1 MNYINQINSE
11 LIPALLTQPRFR
23 IWRHIILLAT
33 VAFITTKLSTLQT
46 PTSTTILYLEW
57 STLFI
62 MFGIIIYLNLY
73 ILVPKWLLKNKYS
86 TYLINLTLLLVCSLL
101 IIGVTTLQLNWTG
114 VNTKVSIASL
124 FIRIINIAL
133 AIGFLLTCSS
143 TFIIFRNWVINNQ
156 RIADLTTAT
165 LETEL
170 QLLKNQINPHFLFN
184 MLNNANIMVKEDPAI
199 ASELLTQLEEL
210 LHYQTKD
217 STKEMVL
224 LNDEVEFLD
233 RYLKLEK
240 SRRDRFQYNLTV
252 HSDKRKV
259 MIPPLLFIPFV
270 ENAVKHSYNSKNITH
285 IDINFTIKENK
296 LQFTCV
302 NSKSD
307 IPINE
312 KEGGIGLSNIKRR
325 LDLLYNTNYS
335 LSKEDEKSTYTIK
348 LKLKL

>member
-156 RIADLTTAT
+156 RIADLKTTT

-184 MLNNANIMVKEDPAI
+184 MLNNANIMVKEDPRV
-199 ASELLTQLEEL
+199 ASELLLQLEEL

-217 STKEMVL
+217 SAKERVL
-224 LNDEVEFLD
+224 LSDEVEFLD
-233 RYLKLEK
+233 RYLKLEQV
-240 SRRDRFQYNLTV
+240 RRDQFQYQLTV
-252 HSDKRKV
+252 NNSEDIK
-259 MIPPLLFIPFV
+259 IPPLLFIPFV
-270 ENAVKHSYNSKNITH
+270 ENAVKHSYNSKGTTY
-285 IDINFTIKENK
+285 IDIVFQIKEDN
-296 LQFTCV
+296 LHFTC
-302 NSKSD
+302 
-307 IPINE
+307 INT
-312 KEGGIGLSNIKRR
+312 KTDLPLHKKDGGLGLSNIKRR
-325 LDLLYNTNYS
+325 LDLLYKTNYS
-335 LSKEDEKSTYTIK
+335 LDKEDEKHTYTIK